1 MQTRCLVHVLALL
14 FVFYVIWDVHSG
26 IFLAAII
33 MAVILAGVNA
43 GRRPFPIIPTL
54 PLTIITLGLFVVVIN
69 ILLFA
74 LSFAILGALG
84 HHVDISGGR
93 LVVGWLVYVVVSWAV
108 THLLRSRGSRSYRS
122 APR

>member
-1 MQTRCLVHVLALL
+1 MLTRLLIHVLALL

-26 IFLAAII
+26 FFLAAVI
-33 MAVILAGVNA
+33 MAIILAVVNA
-43 GRRPFPIIPTL
+43 VLRPILILLTL
-54 PLTIITLGLFVVVIN
+54 PVTILTLGLFVIVIN

-84 HHVDISGGR
+84 HHFDVSGGR

-108 THLLRSRGSRSYRS
+108 SQVFKSRRDR
-122 APR
+122 

>member
-1 MQTRCLVHVLALL
+1 MLTRFLVHILALL
-14 FVFYVIWDVHSG
+14 FVFYVIWYVHS
-26 IFLAAII
+26 
-33 MAVILAGVNA
+33 AVILAVVNA
-43 GRRPFPIIPTL
+43 VLRPILIILTL
-54 PLTIITLGLFVVVIN
+54 PVTIVTLGLFVVVIN

-84 HHVDISGGR
+84 HHFDVSGGR

-108 THLLRSRGSRSYRS
+108 THLLRSRRSRSYRS

>member
-1 MQTRCLVHVLALL
+1 MLTRFLVHVLALL

-33 MAVILAGVNA
+33 MAVILAVVNA
-43 GRRPFPIIPTL
+43 VLRPILIILTL
-54 PLTIITLGLFVVVIN
+54 PVTIITLGLFIVVIN

-84 HHVDISGGR
+84 HHFDVSGGR
-93 LVVGWLVYVVVSWAV
+93 LVVGWLVYVVVSWAA
-108 THLLRSRGSRSYRS
+108 THLLRSRGSRRCRS